1 MSTSSEE
8 SGLVTDVLEPEE
20 MSKETHQRYEKLHQ
34 FFDGKGNIW
43 IPWFCD
49 MVKAIVKPSV

>member
-1 MSTSSEE
+1 
-8 SGLVTDVLEPEE
+8 LEPEE

-49 MVKAIVKPSV
+49 MVKAIVKA

>member
-1 MSTSSEE
+1 MLTSSEE
-8 SGLVTDVLEPEE
+8 SGLMTDVLEPEE

-43 IPWFCD
+43 IPWLCD
-49 MVKAIVKPSV
+49 IVKAIVKA

>member
-1 MSTSSEE
+1 M
-8 SGLVTDVLEPEE
+8 TDVLEPEE

-34 FFDGKGNIW
+34 FFDGKGIIW
-43 IPWFCD
+43 ILWFCD

>member
-8 SGLVTDVLEPEE
+8 SGVMTDVLEPEE

-34 FFDGKGNIW
+34 FCDGKGNIW

-49 MVKAIVKPSV
+49 TVKAIVKPSV

>member
-1 MSTSSEE
+1 M
-8 SGLVTDVLEPEE
+8 TDVLEPEE

-34 FFDGKGNIW
+34 FCDGKGNIW

-49 MVKAIVKPSV
+49 TVKAIVKPSV

>member
-8 SGLVTDVLEPEE
+8 SGLMTDVLEPEE

-43 IPWFCD
+43 ILWFCD